1 MAFKGD
7 DSTLSLA
14 TTVTLALAVAA
25 MVFVKEPLKSSRPT
39 GSGIDR
45 NGATIE
51 LKAPARLWEDP
62 FAAVQKDL
70 EARKRDGL
78 VVIGKG
84 NVSLSD
90 AGHSTAKSL
99 TGEVRIQ
106 SRTNEDEGDGL
117 DVLKEMIQ
125 KSTGRGEQVTALIV
139 MTRGAP
145 MWMTVSRASAIGM
158 PSKPRWKSDVSK
170 RRKGN
175 SCHTS

>member
-139 MTRGAP
+139 MTRGG
-145 MWMTVSRASAIGM
+145 RLCG
-158 PSKPRWKSDVSK
+158 
-170 RRKGN
+170 
-175 SCHTS
+175 